1 MTVHPLDAAPP
12 KGRTPGP
19 PGTPATSGTPGT
31 PGTRGSR
38 AARRSL
44 LDVAAEVLVA
54 DPSASLAQV
63 AEAAGIGRT
72 TLHKQYAT
80 REDLLRAVGHRVID
94 LWEQVA
100 ETASADDPDGGLRA
114 AVEAMI
120 PIGPQLA
127 FLWRTPSFDH
137 DQDMETR
144 WNAFTQQTLAILKR
158 AQDRGVISAAVPD
171 WWLLSTFHS
180 VIYIASERVQL
191 GHLARLDAPGLA
203 LSTLLHG
210 IAPQAPQ
217 APQAPNQ
224 EDPGKRQP

>member
-1 MTVHPLDAAPP
+1 MNMTVHPLSATA
-12 KGRTPGP
+12 GR
-19 PGTPATSGTPGT
+19 
-31 PGTRGSR
+31 RGSR
-38 AARRSL
+38 AAKRSL

-54 DPSASLAQV
+54 DPSASLTQV

-80 REDLLRAVGHRVID
+80 REDLLRAVGNRVID
-94 LWEQVA
+94 LWEQVT
-100 ETASADDPDGGLRA
+100 EVASVDDADGGLRA
-114 AVEAMI
+114 AIEAMI

-137 DQDMETR
+137 DQDLETR

-171 WWLLSTFHS
+171 WWLLSTFHA

-210 IAPQAPQ
+210 IGPQTP
-217 APQAPNQ
+217 PSPNQ

>member
-1 MTVHPLDAAPP
+1 MNMTVHALSATA
-12 KGRTPGP
+12 GRH
-19 PGTPATSGTPGT
+19 
-31 PGTRGSR
+31 GSR
-38 AARRSL
+38 AAKRSL

-54 DPSASLAQV
+54 DPSASLTQV

-80 REDLLRAVGHRVID
+80 REDLLRAVGNRVID
-94 LWEQVA
+94 LWEQVT
-100 ETASADDPDGGLRA
+100 EVASAGDADGGLLA
-114 AVEAMI
+114 AIEAMI

-137 DQDMETR
+137 DQDLETR

-171 WWLLSTFHS
+171 WWLLSTFHA

-210 IAPQAPQ
+210 IGPQTP
-217 APQAPNQ
+217 PSPNQ